1 MDQFIG
7 NWYALRAD
15 HETALSYDN
24 VPDLIEFIIS
34 SQMDSTW
41 HLYYNFNMRRD
52 MEAWYQ
58 DALGNNL
65 ITLDNDFDI
74 NIPFHFF
81 LRYYVNPVAIKIGRF
96 PQKFGF
102 SPKRG
107 LAVSGSPWYDAF
119 KSVIELGPVSYQ
131 YYFASLDPYLTGVS
145 GSPGENLSN
154 TEWEIQS
161 SAPLTTQRY
170 RIYNEM
176 SKSLIVQRLS
186 IQYKKI

>member
-96 PQKFGF
+96 PILIHVMNIYSKFGIND
-102 SPKRG
+102 
-107 LAVSGSPWYDAF
+107 L
-119 KSVIELGPVSYQ
+119 
-131 YYFASLDPYLTGVS
+131 
-145 GSPGENLSN
+145 
-154 TEWEIQS
+154 
-161 SAPLTTQRY
+161 
-170 RIYNEM
+170 
-176 SKSLIVQRLS
+176 LI
-186 IQYKKI
+186 KKKLPM